1 MGLGVDLQCTTTDCV
16 CNASNFFES
25 FQHLFD
31 EAQNVCDV
39 SMPATDAPSPDFE
52 SMGQM
57 ITEYCSSVGG
67 AVLTDWILHDVG
79 YEQQSGKY

>member
-16 CNASNFFES
+16 CSASNFFES

-31 EAQNVCDV
+31 QAKYVCDV
-39 SMPATDAPSPDFE
+39 SMPAIDAPSPDFE

-79 YEQQSGKY
+79 YKQQSGKH